1 MVRVWVAILSPM
13 PHAHGHVGK
22 HSGDPADWTDMLTAL
37 EREGEVSTPWVLD
50 AIAWLGSLSDRPV
63 STIIDVGSGPGV
75 AAVLFGQAFP
85 AASIIA
91 YDGNAAL
98 LERARERAAAAGLDD
113 RFQTRCGLVGPE
125 VVDAGPADLIWASH
139 VAHHFEDPVQGLR
152 HLGETL
158 RPPGTAAG
166 EGSERGRGGLL
177 AVAEGGLPMRILP
190 GGYGVGDPGLVS
202 RLEAAN
208 GEYARRRWG
217 MASEAVG
224 GAQDWSMLLQDAG
237 LQHVATKTFLLDL
250 PAPLD
255 EQARTFVLE
264 RFGDPAPEVLSLLD
278 EVDAAAVRR
287 LVDPNDPAALVHRPD
302 LFILS
307 AHTVHVARR
316 SAGAAAP

>member
-1 MVRVWVAILSPM
+1 
-13 PHAHGHVGK
+13 
-22 HSGDPADWTDMLTAL
+22 MLTAL
-37 EREGEVSTPWVLD
+37 EREGEVSAPWVLD
-50 AIAWLGSLSDRPV
+50 AIAWLESLSNRPV
-63 STIIDVGSGPGV
+63 GTIIDVGSGPGV

-91 YDGNAAL
+91 YDGNATL
-98 LERARERAAAAGLDD
+98 LERARQRAAAAGVDD
-113 RFQTRCGLVGPE
+113 RFQTECGLVGPE
-125 VVDAGPADLIWASH
+125 VAELGPADLIWASH
-139 VAHHFEDPVQGLR
+139 VAHHFEDPVRGLR

-158 RPPGTAAG
+158 RPPGAAAAAS
-166 EGSERGRGGLL
+166 EGGHGGLL

-202 RLEAAN
+202 RFEAAN
-208 GEYARRRWG
+208 GEHARRRWG

-224 GAQDWSMLLQDAG
+224 GAQDWSMLLEDAG

-255 EQARTFVLE
+255 EQARAFVLE
-264 RFGDPAPEVLSLLD
+264 RFGDPAPEVLNLLD
-278 EVDAAAVRR
+278 QDDAAAVRR
-287 LVDPNDPAALVHRPD
+287 LVDPNDPAALVNRPD

-316 SAGAAAP
+316 PPSPATSRKST